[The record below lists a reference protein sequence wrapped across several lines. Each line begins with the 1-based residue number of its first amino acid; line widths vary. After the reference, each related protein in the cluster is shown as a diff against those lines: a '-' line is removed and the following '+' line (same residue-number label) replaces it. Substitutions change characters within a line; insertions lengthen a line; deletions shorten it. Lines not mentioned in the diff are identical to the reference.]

1 MHKQIGNLSSRQ
13 RWVALFAVVW
23 CRTIIL
29 PGCGSSTGDVQG
41 TAKAKSEEER
51 WREEGTGKNKQ
62 KVLIRRRDERQKELL
77 EAAKKNPGG

>member
-1 MHKQIGNLSSRQ
+1 MQKQIGNLSSRQ

-23 CRTIIL
+23 CCAVIV

-41 TAKAKSEEER
+41 TSKEKSEEER
-51 WREEGTGKNKQ
+51 FRYEGTGKAKQ

-77 EAAKKNPGG
+77 DAAKKNPGG